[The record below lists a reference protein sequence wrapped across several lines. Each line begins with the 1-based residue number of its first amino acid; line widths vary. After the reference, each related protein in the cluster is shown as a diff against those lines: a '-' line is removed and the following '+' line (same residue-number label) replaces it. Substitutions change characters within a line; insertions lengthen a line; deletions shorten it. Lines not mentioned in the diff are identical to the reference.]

1 MKAISIKEPWASLI
15 VEGKKTIEL
24 RSWRTLHRGPVLIHR
39 SGKNGGIVGV
49 AEISDI
55 LEIESP
61 DQFRS
66 LRPRH
71 HAPDEFY
78 QERLYGWVI
87 ENVKP
92 VEFISCKG
100 RLGFWEPSEDILKAI
115 KPLP

>member
-24 RSWRTLHRGPVLIHR
+24 RSWRTRHRGPVLIHR

-49 AEISDI
+49 AEIADI
-55 LEIESP
+55 LEIETP

-71 HAPDEFY
+71 HAPDQFF
-78 QERLYGWVI
+78 QERLYGWVLQ
-87 ENVKP
+87 NVKP
-92 VEFISCKG
+92 VEFIPCKG
-100 RLGFWEPSEDILKAI
+100 RLGLWEVDADIVKRLG
-115 KPLP
+115 